1 LNRQATKEFKGRR
14 TAKAQ
19 RRKERLFSREE
30 NSLEKHV
37 GFCIQLSLRLCAFAI
52 RNSFLASLRLCALA
66 VQNSFFAPLRLGGSK
81 NQ

>member
-19 RRKERLFSREE
+19 RRKERVFNREE
-30 NSLEKHV
+30 NSLGKHV
-37 GFCIQLSLRLCAFAI
+37 GFCIQL
-52 RNSFLASLRLCALA
+52 SLRLCALA
-66 VQNSFFAPLRLGGSK
+66 VQNSFFAPLRLGGPK